1 MTSGSDAAAGRRPAR
16 LDEYSGDIIPFD
28 LESGSVHKALMEITI
43 GLASAE
49 ADGRLAAGEQL
60 PRLWPR
66 PHQALI
72 DTGSQHTHVKKD
84 IVDHL
89 GLDPVSDVK
98 VPSRRPDGGVTFGL
112 LYRVHIN
119 FGDGPGRD
127 VKVVAG
133 AALGVP
139 HDVLIGTTLLTHCT
153 LSWNGPE
160 GTFTISMP

>member
-28 LESGSVHKALMEITI
+28 LESGRVYKALMEITI
-43 GLASAE
+43 GLTSAE

-60 PRLWPR
+60 PRPWPR

-84 IVDHL
+84 IVEHL
-89 GLDPVSDVK
+89 GLEPVSDVK

-112 LYRVHIN
+112 LYRVHIS
-119 FGDGPGRD
+119 FGGGPGRD
-127 VKVVAG
+127 VTVVAG

-139 HDVLIGTTLLTHCT
+139 HDVLIGTSLLTHCT

>member
-16 LDEYSGDIIPFD
+16 LDEYSGDIIAFD
-28 LESGSVHKALMEITI
+28 LESGRVYKALMEITI
-43 GLASAE
+43 GLTSAE

-60 PRLWPR
+60 PRPWPR

-112 LYRVHIN
+112 LYRVRIS
-119 FGDGPGRD
+119 FGGGPGRD

-133 AALGVP
+133 AAPGVP

-160 GTFTISMP
+160 GTFTISML